1 MFWNSQF
8 KLNFLQD
15 LSDVLEAEGN
25 RSLLEIEIES
35 YCKSLLKT
43 PWDVV
48 LGDEFM
54 ANLGKYRKY
63 DHNSV
68 KDLLRVIRNKMHHYH
83 EMTDSLKKMIGPI
96 PDGYYSFF
104 DKNFPS
110 LFITLFDYAEKSGS
124 RVYSKYIKI

>member
-25 RSLLEIEIES
+25 RSL
-35 YCKSLLKT
+35 
-43 PWDVV
+43 VV
-48 LGDEFM
+48 LEDEFM

-68 KDLLRVIRNKMHHYH
+68 NDLLRDIRKKMHHYH